1 MSAWP
6 NGTRRAKLAAA
17 SGTVKRVHI
26 NRGIVAQNRRLGGT
40 LPEIT
45 IQTSAGSIPCREV
58 HILGP
63 SRMVQGLKPLKCGAR
78 MDRNAGPGK
87 VRVNAWDAGKSLD
100 DCPVPGQAHVE
111 GRRNLRTSL
120 PQRVGQGLALT

>member
-6 NGTRRAKLAAA
+6 TGARRAALAARQ
-17 SGTVKRVHI
+17 GTVKRVHI

-58 HILGP
+58 YILGP
-63 SRMVQGLKPLKCGAR
+63 SRMIQGLKPLKCGAR
-78 MDRNAGPGK
+78 VWIETRAR
-87 VRVNAWDAGKSLD
+87 VRFA
-100 DCPVPGQAHVE
+100 
-111 GRRNLRTSL
+111 
-120 PQRVGQGLALT
+120 

>member
-6 NGTRRAKLAAA
+6 AGTRRAALAART
-17 SGTVKRVHI
+17 GTVKRIHI

-45 IQTSAGSIPCREV
+45 IQTSAGSIPCRKVEIV
-58 HILGP
+58 GP

-78 MDRNAGPGK
+78 IWIETRGV
-87 VRVNAWDAGKSLD
+87 VRWSA
-100 DCPVPGQAHVE
+100 
-111 GRRNLRTSL
+111 
-120 PQRVGQGLALT
+120 

>member
-17 SGTVKRVHI
+17 RGTVKRIHV

-40 LPEIT
+40 LPELT
-45 IQTSAGSIPCREV
+45 IQTSAGSIPCHKVE
-58 HILGP
+58 ILGQ

-78 MDRNAGPGK
+78 IWIETRAR
-87 VRVNAWDAGKSLD
+87 VRFA
-100 DCPVPGQAHVE
+100 
-111 GRRNLRTSL
+111 
-120 PQRVGQGLALT
+120 